1 MLVTITEAAKLA
13 GISRTHLY
21 RKYVKT
27 GAISL
32 SCDDKG
38 AKCIDTAELLR
49 VFNRLQPACN
59 TLQERLHKGYSE
71 LRHDVALDYAQE
83 MHLSPTEGAQVLNER
98 IKGLEALLKAKDEMI
113 YANKQELESYKERE
127 QSFRLILEDK
137 RQKKR
142 WWPFSKS

>member
-1 MLVTITEAAKLA
+1 
-13 GISRTHLY
+13 
-21 RKYVKT
+21 
-27 GAISL
+27 
-32 SCDDKG
+32 
-38 AKCIDTAELLR
+38 
-49 VFNRLQPACN
+49 
-59 TLQERLHKGYSE
+59 
-71 LRHDVALDYAQE
+71 VALDYAQE
-83 MHLSPTEGAQVLNER
+83 MHLSQTEGAQVLNER